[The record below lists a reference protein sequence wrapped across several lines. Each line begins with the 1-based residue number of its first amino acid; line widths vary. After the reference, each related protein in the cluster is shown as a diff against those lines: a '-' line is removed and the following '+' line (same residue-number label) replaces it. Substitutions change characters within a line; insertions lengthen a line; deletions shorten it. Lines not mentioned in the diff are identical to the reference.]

1 MKDIFK
7 KVISWIVDSSAN
19 PSQVS
24 LTLRGAL
31 VATIPTIMIIVHIS
45 NINVGQPQL
54 TVGIDDVVAF
64 VQNALALVATAM
76 VVYGGARK
84 VWYSV
89 FSPKVA

>member
-1 MKDIFK
+1 MKEIFK
-7 KVISWIVDSSAN
+7 KVIAWIVNSSSD

-31 VATIPTIMIIVHIS
+31 VAAIPTVMVIAHIA
-45 NINVGQPQL
+45 NINLGQPQL
-54 TVGIDDVVAF
+54 TTGVDDVVAF

-84 VWYSV
+84 VWYSA
-89 FSPKVA
+89 FPPKVA